1 MNMEKNNIGLAGFII
16 AVAIIISTVIL
27 SRTAINIKSNDNV
40 EVTGSAKKEIVSDI
54 GKLRGE
60 FHVKVEESDLSAG
73 YEAMKEDENIVKNF
87 FIEKGISLD
96 DIKINPV
103 YMNEVYDYNKS
114 SSSPSYYTLSQ
125 SVEVTSYDVNKIEEI
140 SKQISEIIDEGVL
153 YSSYSPEYYYSGLS
167 DDRINLLSDA
177 VADAKSRV
185 EKIAESTDK
194 KVGSVKE
201 VKMGVVQLM
210 PINSIDVSDYG
221 TYDTSS
227 IIKEVN
233 ITVRTV
239 FELK

>member
-1 MNMEKNNIGLAGFII
+1 MEKNNIGFAGFII

-60 FHVKVEESDLSAG
+60 FHVKVEESDLSNG
-73 YEAMKEDENIVKNF
+73 YETMKENENVVKSF
-87 FIEKGISLD
+87 FIGKGISEND
-96 DIKINPV
+96 VKIKPV

-125 SVEVTSYDVNKIEEI
+125 SVEITSYDVNKIEEI
-140 SKQISEIIDEGVL
+140 SKEISEIIDEGVL

-227 IIKEVN
+227 IIKEIN